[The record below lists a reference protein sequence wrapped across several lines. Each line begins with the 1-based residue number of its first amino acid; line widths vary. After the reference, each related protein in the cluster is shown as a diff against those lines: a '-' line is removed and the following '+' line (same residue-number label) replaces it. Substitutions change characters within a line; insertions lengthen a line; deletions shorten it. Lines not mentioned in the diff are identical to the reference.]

1 MFYQF
6 LEWQRQWTAPWFD
19 ATKLASGPARTLL
32 PLQLAGG
39 DLARRLVGA
48 LEPVES
54 DLADFVRADVVGP
67 FDARAVETSPFATTW
82 RLRAARA
89 ERTPAVLV
97 PPFSGYAPG
106 VTSPLVVA
114 LLRHRPVVALDWRD
128 ARMVAVAKGPFGLV
142 DQVKAVERA
151 LFEAGPGAVA
161 VGLSQS
167 VVATVA
173 GAALAAARGCKVR
186 ALVLLAGPVDTRDG
200 QHPMSAFLR
209 LQPLPALQAQFTTT
223 VPSRYPGRGRAVYP
237 GIYQLIAYACGNA
250 PLYWSAQAGLL
261 TELAAGHPAARTR
274 EHRDLHSLQDVP
286 AELFLDMVAAAFQ
299 QHALARGRFSV
310 DRRRVDLEALRGVE
324 LLTIEGTADELVGQG
339 HTHGAVDLVPHGGAR
354 RVTIEG
360 ACHHEMF
367 TGARFMEAVAPHL
380 DDLLDAA

>member
-1 MFYQF
+1 VFYQL
-6 LEWQRQWTAPWFD
+6 LEWQRQWAAPWLD
-19 ATKLASGPARTLL
+19 ATRLASGPARSLL
-32 PLQLAGG
+32 PLQVAGG

-48 LEPVES
+48 LEPVEA
-54 DLADFVRADVVGP
+54 DLSDFVRADVVGP

-89 ERTPAVLV
+89 ERSPAVLV
-97 PPFSGYAPG
+97 PPFSGYVAG

-128 ARMVAVAKGPFGLV
+128 ARLVPSTAGPFGLV
-142 DQVKAVERA
+142 DQIKAVERA
-151 LFEAGPGAVA
+151 IFEAGPGSVA

-186 ALVLLAGPVDTRDG
+186 ALVLLAGPLDTREG
-200 QHPMSAFLR
+200 QHPLSTFLR
-209 LQPLPALQAQFTTT
+209 VQPLQALQAKFTTT
-223 VPSRYPGRGRAVYP
+223 VPPRYPGRGRMVYP
-237 GIYQLIAYACGNA
+237 GLYQLIAYALGNA
-250 PLYWSAQAGLL
+250 PLYFSAQAGLL
-261 TELAAGHPAARTR
+261 AELAAGHPALRTR

-286 AELFLDMVAAAFQ
+286 GELFLDTVAVAFQ
-299 QHALARGRFSV
+299 QHALAQGRLSV

-339 HTHGAVDLVPHGGAR
+339 HTHRAVDLLPHGGAR
-354 RVTIEG
+354 RVTVEG
-360 ACHHEMF
+360 ARHHEMF
-367 TGARFMEAVAPHL
+367 TGLRFVESVAPHL
-380 DDLLDAA
+380 EDLLDAA